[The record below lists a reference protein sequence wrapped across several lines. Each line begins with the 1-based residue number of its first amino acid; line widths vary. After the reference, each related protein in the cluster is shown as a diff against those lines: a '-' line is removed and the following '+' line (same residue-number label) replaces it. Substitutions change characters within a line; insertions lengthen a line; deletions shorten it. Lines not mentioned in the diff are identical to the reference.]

1 MTRREWPPLLGLGLI
16 LAITAGW
23 WALALW
29 PLPAEAP
36 AWLAEARFVCF
47 GARSDT
53 LPAPAGWLLLIGEPV
68 ALLGFLFAGWGS
80 ELKAGIRALHNAA
93 PGRTSLALGAVAAIA
108 GLSAAA
114 HRVATARAEG
124 PVVTLPA
131 ADRLDEAAPPLA
143 LVTQHGTPFDLAELR
158 GRPVLVVFAYGHCE
172 TVCPVIVRD
181 ALAARD
187 ALPPERRP
195 RVAVVTLD
203 PWRDVPSRLP
213 ALAAAWHLAEGDVAL
228 SGEVATVERTLD
240 AWRVSRSR
248 NAQTGEILHAP
259 LTVVLDEWGRV
270 VGRTQGTVGQLVALL
285 GIPAAS
291 TARPP
296 APRRAPEA
304 APPGRAPG

>member
-1 MTRREWPPLLGLGLI
+1 VIRRTWPPVAALGLI
-16 LAITAGW
+16 VAITAGW

-29 PLPAEAP
+29 PLPSEVP

-47 GARSDT
+47 GARIDT
-53 LPAPAGWLLLIGEPV
+53 LPSASGWLLLIGEPV
-68 ALLGFLFAGWGS
+68 ALLGFLFVGWGS
-80 ELKAGIRALHNAA
+80 ALKDGIRALHNAA
-93 PGRTSLALGAVAAIA
+93 PGRASLALGAVAAIG

-114 HRVATARAEG
+114 HRVATATAEG
-124 PVVTLPA
+124 PVVTLSA

-143 LVTQHGTPFDLAELR
+143 LVTQDGTPFDLAHLR

-195 RVAVVTLD
+195 PVAVVTLD

-228 SGEVATVERTLD
+228 SGEVATVERALD
-240 AWRVSRSR
+240 AWQVSRSR
-248 NAQTGEILHAP
+248 NPATGEIVHAP
-259 LTVVLDEWGRV
+259 LTVVLDERGRI
-270 VGRTQGTVGQLVALL
+270 VGRTQGTVAQLAALL
-285 GIPAAS
+285 GVRTAS

-296 APRRAPEA
+296 APRRAPRA
-304 APPGRAPG
+304 APPDPPRG